1 MRKNQQLSTGRKLKE
16 SYEGCGILEISSYI
30 HRVMMRNTDNL
41 IQMPNTRYTEGYL
54 PKIAYH
60 MFKNNYDKMLY
71 FYDRQV
77 EKYGEMTNAQ
87 KERVTELHN
96 ELIMDQAV
104 QEAQDHFITDFSL
117 PI

>member
-1 MRKNQQLSTGRKLKE
+1 MMRK
-16 SYEGCGILEISSYI
+16 
-30 HRVMMRNTDNL
+30 TDNL

-60 MFKNNYDKMLY
+60 MFKNNFDKMMY
-71 FYDRQV
+71 FYDRQI

-96 ELIMDQAV
+96 ELVMDQAV

>member
-1 MRKNQQLSTGRKLKE
+1 
-16 SYEGCGILEISSYI
+16 
-30 HRVMMRNTDNL
+30 MMRNTDNL
-41 IQMPNTRYTEGYL
+41 FQMKDVRYTEGYL

-60 MFKNNYDKMLY
+60 MFKNNYDKMFY
-71 FYDRQV
+71 FYDHQV

-117 PI
+117 PV

>member
-1 MRKNQQLSTGRKLKE
+1 
-16 SYEGCGILEISSYI
+16 
-30 HRVMMRNTDNL
+30 MRNTDNL
-41 IQMPNTRYTEGYL
+41 VQMPNTRYTEGYL

-60 MFKNNYDKMLY
+60 MFKNNYGKMLY
-71 FYDRQV
+71 FYDRQI

-104 QEAQDHFITDFSL
+104 QEAQDHFMLHNELIMDQAVQEAQDHFITDFSL
-117 PI
+117 PV

>member
-1 MRKNQQLSTGRKLKE
+1 
-16 SYEGCGILEISSYI
+16 
-30 HRVMMRNTDNL
+30 MMRNTDNL
-41 IQMPNTRYTEGYL
+41 VQMPNTRYTEGYL

-60 MFKNNYDKMLY
+60 MFKNNYGKMLY
-71 FYDRQV
+71 FYDRQI

-104 QEAQDHFITDFSL
+104 QEAQDHFMLHNELIMDQAVQEAQDHFITDFSL
-117 PI
+117 PV

>member
-1 MRKNQQLSTGRKLKE
+1 
-16 SYEGCGILEISSYI
+16 
-30 HRVMMRNTDNL
+30 MMRNTDNL

-60 MFKNNYDKMLY
+60 MFKNNYGKMLY

-96 ELIMDQAV
+96 ELVMDQAV